1 VIHYLPANS
10 IPFLLAFGLAA
21 LLYLVT
27 EELLH
32 EAHQLPD
39 NAYITA
45 TFFIGFLIFLVLS
58 MLH

>member
-1 VIHYLPANS
+1 
-10 IPFLLAFGLAA
+10 LAS

-45 TFFIGFLIFLVLS
+45 TFFIGFLIFLILS
-58 MLH
+58 MMH